1 MWQMSVMWS
10 FLPWK
15 KKIKKD
21 TNFFIIN
28 KKYSSYMLLVYD
40 LQRKRACFG
49 TQSQQ
54 KPHGW
59 VEDNRGHLSS
69 VCFLWCAATKLCCQN
84 TQGCPRALLCAQG
97 QAHWSTFTAH
107 WLHWEMPVCWQS
119 AGTIAAVFESE
130 GFFFF
135 AGWLHNH
142 AIINLNWSSL
152 ATHRKN
158 FEHTEAAAWFPL
170 GCTKSKL
177 ISGSVNW
184 IANYLYSCWR
194 HDK

>member
-1 MWQMSVMWS
+1 MTAACGRCLWCEVSCLEIKRRS
-10 FLPWK
+10 FYIRNEK
-15 KKIKKD
+15 C
-21 TNFFIIN
+21 
-28 KKYSSYMLLVYD
+28 SSYVLLVYD

-59 VEDNRGHLSS
+59 AEDNGGHLSS

-84 TQGCPRALLCAQG
+84 TQGCPCALLCAQG
-97 QAHWSTFTAH
+97 QAHWSTFTAY
-107 WLHWEMPVCWQS
+107 WLRWGMPVCWQS

-130 GFFFF
+130 GGFFF

-152 ATHRKN
+152 AAHRKTLSTLRQRRRSPWVTQN
-158 FEHTEAAAWFPL
+158 R
-170 GCTKSKL
+170 
-177 ISGSVNW
+177 NW
-184 IANYLYSCWR
+184 S
-194 HDK
+194 